1 MLNNNQFQ
9 LKSEPRQME
18 FIMTALL
25 TPEQISEKLK
35 QFFLNH
41 LPITQFMGLEVE
53 SYDGDTLI
61 LTAPLEP
68 NINDKQTA
76 FGGSLYNTAVMA
88 CWGMI
93 YLKTQE
99 RNIDCDQVVA
109 EGSVKYIAPVKGRI
123 RAICHAPSEA
133 ELNAFYENFEYK
145 GRAKITLDAAIYDD
159 TCVMK
164 IDPEMKPAVKFTGLY
179 AILKSQ

>member
-1 MLNNNQFQ
+1 MN
-9 LKSEPRQME
+9 
-18 FIMTALL
+18 TALS
-25 TPEQISEKLK
+25 PEQISEKLK
-35 QFFLNH
+35 KFFIDH
-41 LPITQFMGLEVE
+41 LPITQFMGLDVE

-99 RNIDCDQVVA
+99 KNIACNQVVT
-109 EGSVKYIAPVKGRI
+109 EGSMKYIAPVDGRI
-123 RAICHAPSEA
+123 RAICHAPSEE
-133 ELNAFYENFEYK
+133 ELTSLFDHFERK
-145 GRAKITLDAAIYDD
+145 GKARISLEAAIYND
-159 TCVMK
+159 TFVK
-164 IDPEMKPAVKFTGLY
+164 EIDPKSKPAVKFSGQY
-179 AILKSQ
+179 VILKSEK

>member
-1 MLNNNQFQ
+1 MN
-9 LKSEPRQME
+9 
-18 FIMTALL
+18 TLL
-25 TPEQISEKLK
+25 SKEEISEKLT
-35 QFFLNH
+35 QFFIGH

-99 RNIDCDQVVA
+99 KNIACNQVVT
-109 EGSVKYIAPVKGRI
+109 EGSMKYIAPVNGCI
-123 RAICHAPSEA
+123 RAICHAPSEE
-133 ELNAFYENFEYK
+133 ELTSIFDHFKRK
-145 GRAKITLDAAIYDD
+145 GKARISLEAAIYND
-159 TCVMK
+159 TCVME
-164 IDPEMKPAVKFTGLY
+164 IDPETKPSAKFCGQY
-179 AILKSQ
+179 AILKS

>member
-1 MLNNNQFQ
+1 MN
-9 LKSEPRQME
+9 
-18 FIMTALL
+18 TLL
-25 TPEQISEKLK
+25 SKEKISEKLT
-35 QFFLNH
+35 QFFIQH
-41 LPITQFMGLEVE
+41 LPIAQFMGLEVE

-99 RNIDCDQVVA
+99 SNIVCNQVVT
-109 EGSVKYIAPVKGRI
+109 EGSMKYIAPVHGRI
-123 RAICHAPSEA
+123 RAICHAPSEEEFA
-133 ELNAFYENFEYK
+133 SLFDHFERK
-145 GRAKITLDAAIYDD
+145 GKARISLEAAIYND

-164 IDPEMKPAVKFTGLY
+164 IDPEAKPSVMFSGQY
-179 AILKSQ
+179 AILKNK

>member
-1 MLNNNQFQ
+1 MNTSL
-9 LKSEPRQME
+9 S
-18 FIMTALL
+18 
-25 TPEQISEKLK
+25 PENISKKLK
-35 QFFLNH
+35 QFFIDH

-53 SYDGDTLI
+53 SYDGETLI

-99 RNIDCDQVVA
+99 RNIQCNQVVT
-109 EGSVKYIAPVKGRI
+109 EGSMKYIAPVHGRI
-123 RAICHAPSEA
+123 RAICHAPSEK
-133 ELNAFYENFEYK
+133 ELSAFFDHFERK
-145 GRAKITLDAAIYDD
+145 GRARIGLEAAIYNDI
-159 TCVMK
+159 CVME
-164 IDPEMKPAVKFTGLY
+164 IDPETKPSVKFSGQY
-179 AILKSQ
+179 AILKS

>member
-1 MLNNNQFQ
+1 MNTPLS
-9 LKSEPRQME
+9 SEQV
-18 FIMTALL
+18 
-25 TPEQISEKLK
+25 SEKLK
-35 QFFLNH
+35 QFFIAH
-41 LPITQFMGLEVE
+41 LPITQFMGLDVE

-99 RNIDCDQVVA
+99 KGIACNQVVT
-109 EGSVKYIAPVKGRI
+109 EGSMKYIAPIDGRI
-123 RAICHAPSEA
+123 RAICHAPSEE
-133 ELNAFYENFEYK
+133 ELTNFFEHFERK
-145 GRAKITLDAAIYDD
+145 GKARISLEAAIYND
-159 TCVMK
+159 TCVK
-164 IDPEMKPAVKFTGLY
+164 EIDPETKPSAKFSGQY
-179 AILKSQ
+179 AILKS

>member
-1 MLNNNQFQ
+1 MNASLNTS
-9 LKSEPRQME
+9 L
-18 FIMTALL
+18 TA
-25 TPEQISEKLK
+25 EQISEKLT
-35 QFFLNH
+35 QFFIDH

-53 SYDGDTLI
+53 SYNGDTLI

-99 RNIDCDQVVA
+99 KNITCNQVVT
-109 EGSVKYIAPVKGRI
+109 EGNMKYIAPVEGRI
-123 RAICHAPSEA
+123 RAICHAPSEE
-133 ELNAFYENFEYK
+133 ELASFFDHFERK
-145 GRAKITLDAAIYDD
+145 GRARINLEAAIYNDV
-159 TCVMK
+159 CVMK
-164 IDPEMKPAVKFTGLY
+164 IDPNSLTNPAVKFSGQY
-179 AILKSQ
+179 AILKNS

>member
-1 MLNNNQFQ
+1 MNTSL
-9 LKSEPRQME
+9 S
-18 FIMTALL
+18 
-25 TPEQISEKLK
+25 PENISKKLK
-35 QFFLNH
+35 QFFIDH

-53 SYDGDTLI
+53 SYDGETLI

-99 RNIDCDQVVA
+99 RNIQCNQVVT
-109 EGSVKYIAPVKGRI
+109 EGSMKYIAPVYGRI
-123 RAICHAPSEA
+123 RAICHAPSEK
-133 ELNAFYENFEYK
+133 ELSAFFDHFERK
-145 GRAKITLDAAIYDD
+145 GRARIGLEAAIYNDI
-159 TCVMK
+159 CVME
-164 IDPEMKPAVKFTGLY
+164 IDPETKPSVKFSGQY
-179 AILKSQ
+179 AILKS

>member
-1 MLNNNQFQ
+1 MNT
-9 LKSEPRQME
+9 P
-18 FIMTALL
+18 L

-35 QFFLNH
+35 QFFLDH

-76 FGGSLYNTAVMA
+76 FGGSLYNAAVMA

-99 RNIDCDQVVA
+99 RNIQCNQVVA
-109 EGSVKYIAPVKGRI
+109 EGSMKYIAPVSGRI
-123 RAICHAPSEA
+123 RAICHSPSEE
-133 ELNAFYENFEYK
+133 ELAVFFEKFDLK
-145 GRAKITLDAAIYDD
+145 GRAKITLESAIYND

-164 IDPEMKPAVKFTGLY
+164 IDPETKPSVKFSGLY
-179 AILKSQ
+179 AILKS

>member
-1 MLNNNQFQ
+1 MNTIPSS
-9 LKSEPRQME
+9 KKE
-18 FIMTALL
+18 I
-25 TPEQISEKLK
+25 PEIISKKLK
-35 QFFLNH
+35 QFFIDH

-99 RNIDCDQVVA
+99 QNIQCNQVVT
-109 EGSVKYIAPVKGRI
+109 EGSMKYLAPVDGRI
-123 RAICHAPSEA
+123 RAICHAPSEEELTSFFEHFERKGKARISLEA
-133 ELNAFYENFEYK
+133 E
-145 GRAKITLDAAIYDD
+145 IYNDV
-159 TCVMK
+159 CVMK
-164 IDPEMKPAVKFTGLY
+164 IDPEVEPKIKPSVKFSGQY

>member
-1 MLNNNQFQ
+1 MNTLLSPKQVSET
-9 LKSEPRQME
+9 LKS
-18 FIMTALL
+18 
-25 TPEQISEKLK
+25 
-35 QFFLNH
+35 FFLDH

-76 FGGSLYNTAVMA
+76 FGGSLYNAAVMA

-99 RNIDCDQVVA
+99 KDIECNQVVA
-109 EGSVKYIAPVKGRI
+109 EGSMKYIAPVSGRI
-123 RAICHAPSEA
+123 RAICHAPSEE
-133 ELNAFYENFEYK
+133 ELTAFFEQFDLK
-145 GRAKITLDAAIYDD
+145 GRAKMTLKAAIYND
-159 TCVMK
+159 TYVMK
-164 IDPEMKPAVKFTGLY
+164 IDPETKPSVTFTGLY
-179 AILKSQ
+179 AILKK

>member
-1 MLNNNQFQ
+1 MTNQIA
-9 LKSEPRQME
+9 SED
-18 FIMTALL
+18 
-25 TPEQISEKLK
+25 ISEKLK
-35 QFFLNH
+35 KFFIDH

-53 SYDGDTLI
+53 SYDGEALI

-99 RNIDCDQVVA
+99 KNISCNQVVT
-109 EGSVKYIAPVKGRI
+109 EGSMKYLAPVKGRI
-123 RAICHAPSEA
+123 RAICHTPSEEDLA
-133 ELNAFYENFEYK
+133 SFFEHFERK
-145 GRAKITLDAAIYDD
+145 GRARIALEAAVYND

-164 IDPEMKPAVKFTGLY
+164 IDPETKPAVKFSGQY
-179 AILKSQ
+179 AILQS

>member
-1 MLNNNQFQ
+1 MNTVLN
-9 LKSEPRQME
+9 
-18 FIMTALL
+18 
-25 TPEQISEKLK
+25 PEQISKKLK
-35 QFFLNH
+35 QFFIDH

-99 RNIDCDQVVA
+99 KNIQCNQVVT
-109 EGSVKYIAPVKGRI
+109 EGSMKYIAPVDGRI
-123 RAICHAPSEA
+123 RAICHAPSEE
-133 ELNAFYENFEYK
+133 ELASFFDHFERK
-145 GRAKITLDAAIYDD
+145 GRARISLEAAIYNDV
-159 TCVMK
+159 CVMK
-164 IDPEMKPAVKFTGLY
+164 IDPEVEPKTKPSVKFSGQY
-179 AILKSQ
+179 AILKSE

>member
-1 MLNNNQFQ
+1 MNTP
-9 LKSEPRQME
+9 LK
-18 FIMTALL
+18 
-25 TPEQISEKLK
+25 PEQISEALK
-35 QFFLNH
+35 KFFFDH

-76 FGGSLYNTAVMA
+76 FGGSLYNAAVMA

-99 RNIDCDQVVA
+99 RNIECNQVVT
-109 EGSVKYIAPVKGRI
+109 EGNMKYIAPVDGRI
-123 RAICHAPSEA
+123 RAICHTPSVE
-133 ELNAFYENFEYK
+133 ELAGFFDHFERK
-145 GRAKITLDAAIYDD
+145 GKAKINLEAAIYND
-159 TCVMK
+159 TCVME
-164 IDPEMKPAVKFTGLY
+164 IDSNTKPSVKFSGQY
-179 AILKSQ
+179 AILKNQ

>member
-1 MLNNNQFQ
+1 MT
-9 LKSEPRQME
+9 
-18 FIMTALL
+18 TALS
-25 TPEQISEKLK
+25 PEQISEKLK
-35 QFFLNH
+35 KFFIDH
-41 LPITQFMGLEVE
+41 LPITQFMGLDVE

-99 RNIDCDQVVA
+99 KNIACNQVVI
-109 EGSVKYIAPVKGRI
+109 EGSMKYIAPVDGRI
-123 RAICHAPSEA
+123 RAICHAPSEE
-133 ELNAFYENFEYK
+133 ELTSLFDHFERK
-145 GRAKITLDAAIYDD
+145 GKARISLEAAIYND
-159 TCVMK
+159 TFVKK
-164 IDPEMKPAVKFTGLY
+164 IDPKSKPAVKFSGQY
-179 AILKSQ
+179 VILKSEK

>member
-1 MLNNNQFQ
+1 MNTPL
-9 LKSEPRQME
+9 S
-18 FIMTALL
+18 
-25 TPEQISEKLK
+25 PEQVSEKLK
-35 QFFLNH
+35 QFFLDH

-99 RNIDCDQVVA
+99 KNIDCNQVVA
-109 EGSVKYIAPVKGRI
+109 EGSVKYIAPVNGRI
-123 RAICHAPSEA
+123 RAICHAPSEEA
-133 ELNAFYENFEYK
+133 LAVFFENFDLK
-145 GRAKITLDAAIYDD
+145 GRAKITLESVIYND

-164 IDPEMKPAVKFTGLY
+164 IDPETKPSVKFTGLY
-179 AILKSQ
+179 AILKS

>member
-1 MLNNNQFQ
+1 MN
-9 LKSEPRQME
+9 
-18 FIMTALL
+18 
-25 TPEQISEKLK
+25 TPLDPQDISEKLK
-35 QFFLNH
+35 QFFIDH

-53 SYDGDTLI
+53 SYDGGTLI

-99 RNIDCDQVVA
+99 NNIHCNQVVT
-109 EGSVKYIAPVKGRI
+109 EGSMKYIAPVVGRI
-123 RAICHAPSEA
+123 RAICHAPSEE
-133 ELNAFYENFEYK
+133 ELTGFFEHFERK
-145 GRAKITLDAAIYDD
+145 GKARIGLEAAIYND
-159 TCVMK
+159 TGVMK
-164 IDPEMKPAVKFTGLY
+164 IDPEAKPSVKFSGQY
-179 AILKSQ
+179 AIIKNS

>member
-1 MLNNNQFQ
+1 MNTPLN
-9 LKSEPRQME
+9 
-18 FIMTALL
+18 
-25 TPEQISEKLK
+25 PEKISEKL
-35 QFFLNH
+35 QEFFIDH

-99 RNIDCDQVVA
+99 RGIICNQVVT
-109 EGSVKYIAPVKGRI
+109 EGSMKYIAPVNGRI
-123 RAICHAPSEA
+123 RAICHAPSEE
-133 ELNAFYENFEYK
+133 ELVSLFDHFERK
-145 GRAKITLDAAIYDD
+145 GKARISLEAAVYNDI
-159 TCVMK
+159 CVMK
-164 IDPEMKPAVKFTGLY
+164 IDPETKPSVKFSGQY
-179 AILKSQ
+179 AILKSD